1 MYKIHDYKEDSKKIN
16 KIKRNIS
23 VILYIIII
31 PILIVNLTLIIKSF
45 IKPNKI
51 PDFFGYKNFIIVS
64 KSMEPTIMV
73 GDAIFMK
80 DVDESEIYINDI
92 ISFHDGQDIN
102 THRVIAISEENGIK
116 YYTTKG
122 DNNKREDKNKVTY
135 KDIEGKYEFKISN
148 FGIIVGILQSKIT
161 LLILVIIII
170 VNIYS
175 NKQLQKK
182 REERRKKR
190 KQYEQSH

>member
-1 MYKIHDYKEDSKKIN
+1 MYKVHDYKEDSRKIN
-16 KIKRNIS
+16 KIKKSIS
-23 VILYIIII
+23 IILYIIII

-45 IKPNKI
+45 IQPNKI

-122 DNNKREDKNKVTY
+122 DNNKKEDKNKVTY

-148 FGIIVGILQSKIT
+148 FGIVVGILQSKIT